1 MEQCKYDCILQGMIP
16 RNRMRS
22 TTSSMIC
29 SRCTSVLSVN
39 QYSRA
44 TSRCTSQISL
54 HHLPSFNRK
63 SSCKSTAEESPVF
76 CKICLVEYHPR
87 ETHKIWQCNCL
98 FCQEVT
104 WLLTPVSVLHSQI
117 VFYFFAVPQAVF
129 RLWDYGWSLRNQ
141 LPRLSMRKR
150 IHFSTRGN
158 WENRRERL
166 DRKAQNFQIEY
177 R

>member
-98 FCQEVT
+98 FCQEVIT
-104 WLLTPVSVLHSQI
+104 NLTTLKLVNLYCILNLL
-117 VFYFFAVPQAVF
+117 
-129 RLWDYGWSLRNQ
+129 
-141 LPRLSMRKR
+141 
-150 IHFSTRGN
+150 
-158 WENRRERL
+158 
-166 DRKAQNFQIEY
+166 
-177 R
+177 